1 MSNALTAEWAVR
13 NLKAERHMNE
23 TLELWSAPW
32 HSLQRNLADR
42 QAAEMSRII
51 AGIAVA
57 GGAQP
62 GTDAAPSWLARARMP
77 IQPVA
82 GRGP

>member
-1 MSNALTAEWAVR
+1 
-13 NLKAERHMNE
+13 MND

-32 HSLQRNLADR
+32 HSLQRSLADSLGT
-42 QAAEMSRII
+42 EMSRII

-57 GGAQP
+57 AGAEH
-62 GTDAAPSWLARARMP
+62 GTDGAPSWLARARTQ
-77 IQPVA
+77 IQHAA

>member
-1 MSNALTAEWAVR
+1 
-13 NLKAERHMNE
+13 MND

-32 HSLQRNLADR
+32 HSLQRSLADSLGT
-42 QAAEMSRII
+42 EMSRII

-57 GGAQP
+57 AGAQQ
-62 GTDAAPSWLARARMP
+62 TTETAPSWLARARTR
-77 IQPVA
+77 IQHVA

>member
-1 MSNALTAEWAVR
+1 
-13 NLKAERHMNE
+13 MND

-32 HSLQRNLADR
+32 HSLQRSLAETLGIELSR
-42 QAAEMSRII
+42 LIAA
-51 AGIAVA
+51 A
-57 GGAQP
+57 
-62 GTDAAPSWLARARMP
+62 AAPHEPADTASSWLARARTP

>member
-1 MSNALTAEWAVR
+1 
-13 NLKAERHMNE
+13 MND

-32 HSLQRNLADR
+32 HSLQRSLADSLGT
-42 QAAEMSRII
+42 EMSRII

-57 GGAQP
+57 AGAEH
-62 GTDAAPSWLARARMP
+62 GTDSTPSWLARARTQ
-77 IQPVA
+77 IQHAA